1 MYGWTGMVGKM
12 KTTIDIADGLLAEA
26 KQLAGERHTT
36 LRALVE
42 DGLRAVLDR
51 ERQRRAPFRLRDGSV
66 GGGWMREEFAT
77 ASWDQIR
84 DVAYEGRGA

>member
-1 MYGWTGMVGKM
+1 VSSVLRGPH
-12 KTTIDIADGLLAEA
+12 ADLLAA
-26 KQLAGERHTT
+26 ERHTT
-36 LRALVE
+36 VRALVE
-42 DGLRAVLDR
+42 DGLRVILDR

-84 DVAYEGRGA
+84 DVAYEDRGA